1 MLRQK
6 NKIQKVLR
14 AVRVAKA
21 ISTLAVI
28 AVPVATTVGMIAGY
42 GVYSLMRHMRKA
54 R

>member
-1 MLRQK
+1 MLTGKR
-6 NKIQKVLR
+6 KIEKFLR
-14 AVRVAKA
+14 VVRVAKA

-42 GVYSLMRHMRKA
+42 GAYSLLRHMRK

>member
-6 NKIQKVLR
+6 KIEKFLR

-21 ISTLAVI
+21 ISTLAVV

-42 GVYSLMRHMRKA
+42 GVYSLLRHMRKA
-54 R
+54 K